1 VVEGKKDLLK
11 QNYNTSLAIF
21 ELRPMINLAIPWSP
35 EPELFPGLLPVRW
48 YGLLFMSGFVFGYY
62 ILQKI
67 FVRHGKDPRLLDDL
81 ALYVG
86 VGTILG
92 ARLGHCLFYEPA
104 YYLSH
109 PLEIIKIW
117 QGGLASH
124 GAAICIPITVWL
136 FSRKNPQIGFL
147 WLLDRVV
154 VVVAL
159 AGALIRLGNLFNS
172 EIVGEP
178 TDLPWGFVFERLGEN
193 FPRHPSQLYE
203 SLFYFLCFLVLRWME
218 RKHPSAQ
225 QPGALLGAFLVLV
238 FGFRF
243 FVEFLKADQVNFES
257 QMMLNM
263 GQWLSIPAIV
273 LGLLLWSGRLPW
285 KSKAA

>member
-1 VVEGKKDLLK
+1 
-11 QNYNTSLAIF
+11 
-21 ELRPMINLAIPWSP
+21 MINFLSILWNP
-35 EPELFPGLLPVRW
+35 EPELFPGVLPIRW

-67 FVRHGKDPRLLDDL
+67 LVRHGKPPQILDDL

-86 VGTILG
+86 IGTIVG
-92 ARLGHCLFYEPA
+92 ARLGHCLFYEPV

-109 PLEIIKIW
+109 PLEILKIW

-124 GAAICIPITVWL
+124 GAALCIPLAVWL
-136 FSRKNPQIGFL
+136 FARKNPQIGFL
-147 WLLDRVV
+147 WLLDRLV

-159 AGALIRLGNLFNS
+159 AGSLIRLGNLFNS

-178 TDLPWGFVFERLGEN
+178 TDLPWGFIFERLGEN

-203 SLFYFLCFLVLRWME
+203 SVYYLLCFVFLLRTEKSSKLAERPGGLLGLFLVLI
-218 RKHPSAQ
+218 
-225 QPGALLGAFLVLV
+225 

-243 FVEFLKADQVNFES
+243 LIEFLKANQVMFEA
-257 QMMLNM
+257 QMALNM
-263 GQWLSIPAIV
+263 GQWLSIPAI
-273 LGLLLWSGRLPW
+273 LIGLALIQGRFPGQ
-285 KSKAA
+285 ARN

>member
-1 VVEGKKDLLK
+1 MI
-11 QNYNTSLAIF
+11 YLAIQ
-21 ELRPMINLAIPWSP
+21 WSP

-67 FVRHGKDPRLLDDL
+67 FVRHSKDPRLLDDL

-92 ARLGHCLFYEPA
+92 ARLGHCLFYEPS

-124 GAAICIPITVWL
+124 GAAICIPIAVWL
-136 FSRKNPQIGFL
+136 FTRKNPSIGYL
-147 WLLDRVV
+147 WLLDRLV

-172 EIVGEP
+172 EIVGQP
-178 TDLPWGFVFERLGEN
+178 TEVPWGFVFERLGEN

-203 SLFYFLCFLVLRWME
+203 SIFYFLCFGILFRME
-218 RKHPSAQ
+218 REHPAAQ

-243 FVEFLKADQVNFES
+243 LIEFLKADQVNFES

-263 GQWLSIPAIV
+263 GQWLSLPAI
-273 LGLLLWSGRLPW
+273 LIGLLLWTGRWPG
-285 KSKAA
+285 KSKAT

>member
-1 VVEGKKDLLK
+1 MVEGKKDLLK

-86 VGTILG
+86 FGTILG

-109 PLEIIKIW
+109 PLEIIKI
-117 QGGLASH
+117 
-124 GAAICIPITVWL
+124 
-136 FSRKNPQIGFL
+136 

-243 FVEFLKADQVNFES
+243 FIEFLKADQVNFES